1 MSDRFI
7 HTFDEWMNRVNKR
20 LFRLERRLAPPGS
33 SGGEVPDPLTI
44 GTINVTTLNVTGKAT
59 VPEPIDVDDATTKG
73 YVDAGDAATLTAA
86 QEYADDAA
94 TAAQAAATQVLTAGE
109 NVTVTGTGLAAD
121 PWIVSAT
128 GGGGGT
134 PAAAPAGVLVPW
146 AGTGSAPDGWLV
158 ADGSA
163 VSRSTYANLFAAIGT
178 TYGPGDGTSTFNLPN
193 LTDRTTFGV
202 GAASDVG
209 DTGGATTH
217 IHPLSGSGQAQITML
232 AQASPNVFMRRVG
245 TAGWTASHHNGF
257 TGGAVGSTSTM
268 GTGAALSGFTDA
280 GSSMPPFLVTQYLIS
295 TGAGTAPAPGA
306 WQDIAV
312 APSLRLSGATDL
324 WQVRAEGAM
333 FAWSQALLG
342 APVTLTLTGGTTYQ
356 VATLPP
362 GFATSPTRRGL
373 VAQAMVVGDVVTTA
387 VLSIAAGST
396 SVTIT
401 PAATV
406 TLTGGSTTQYV
417 VIEPG
422 RWVSGL

>member
-59 VPEPIDVDDATTKG
+59 VPEPIDDDDATTKG
-73 YVDAGDAATLTAA
+73 YVDAGDAATLAA
-86 QEYADDAA
+86 ANTYADDAA
-94 TAAQAAATQVLTAGE
+94 AAAQAAATQVLTAGE

-146 AGTGSAPDGWLV
+146 AGTGAAPDGWLV

-178 TYGPGDGTSTFNLPN
+178 TYGPGDGSSTFNLPN

-209 DTGGATTH
+209 DTGGSATH
-217 IHPLSGSGQAQITML
+217 IHPLSASGQARITL
-232 AQASPNVFMRRVG
+232 VAAAPPNIFMHRVG
-245 TAGWTASHHNGF
+245 TASFTASHTNSF
-257 TGGAVGSTSTM
+257 TGGAIGTTSTQ
-268 GTGAALSGFTDA
+268 GTGASLAGFTDA
-280 GSSMPPFLVTQYLIS
+280 GSSMPPYLVTQYLIS
-295 TGAGTAPAPGA
+295 TGAGTAPAPGS
-306 WQDIAV
+306 WQDITV

-324 WQVRAEGAM
+324 WQVRREGAM
-333 FAWSQALLG
+333 YAWSQALLG
-342 APVTLTLTGGTTYQ
+342 AQATLTLTGGTTYQ

-362 GFATSPTRRGL
+362 AFATSPTRRGL

-387 VLSIAAGST
+387 VLSIPAGST